1 MSLRPCKIFSTWE
14 LVWQA
19 ALKKTEV
26 VLELLI
32 DIDRLLMIEKRIIGV
47 MCHCINRYVK
57 ANNKQMKDYGKN
69 NHTLNI
75 GM

>member
-1 MSLRPCKIFSTWE
+1 
-14 LVWQA
+14 
-19 ALKKTEV
+19 
-26 VLELLI
+26 
-32 DIDRLLMIEKRIIGV
+32 MIEKRIIGV